1 MACLLLSSLLRTTQA
16 WRRVVQYRRFAG
28 GLQKIRRVLRPEDCV
43 VVIRMPD
50 GSIQDFHLRC
60 VSQSLRLVRP
70 CASYE
75 LAMMVANGRW
85 EIVGV
90 RTEAAKRL
98 LRRAGFLPAAFA
110 RRQRWRTSL
119 LASMTRVPTNATGW
133 EFSYA
138 NRRSFFAVGRSFPAH
153 DDDRKC

>member
-1 MACLLLSSLLRTTQA
+1 
-16 WRRVVQYRRFAG
+16 
-28 GLQKIRRVLRPEDCV
+28 V

-50 GSIQDFHLRC
+50 GSIQDFHLRG
-60 VSQSLRLVRP
+60 VSESLRLVRP

-75 LAMMVANGRW
+75 LAMMVADGRW

-98 LRRAGFLPAAFA
+98 LRRAGLLPAVFA

-119 LASMTRVPTNATGW
+119 LESKTRVPTNATAW

-138 NRRSFFAVGRSFPAH
+138 NRRSVFTVGRSFPGQDA
-153 DDDRKC
+153 DRKC